1 MLILL
6 ITVSLLLAITAW
18 LLKQALIGRRSAQDP
33 QSGLQMIDAAAFKN
47 LICREDDVFL
57 RKSLRPRHYRIA
69 KRARTRAVQQYL
81 MRIAKG
87 CVHVQL
93 ILRSQPQ
100 EFAEAPERA
109 RSLSALAFRLRVASL
124 GLWSSLWLQRVFP
137 QFDLMPTSLISVYE
151 DLTDNLKLYIALH
164 PSGPSTSAGSV
175 P

>member
-1 MLILL
+1 VLILL

-69 KRARTRAVQQYL
+69 RRARTRAVQQYL
-81 MRIAKG
+81 MWIAKG
-87 CVHVQL
+87 CAHVQL
-93 ILRSQPQ
+93 ILRSQPH

-109 RSLSALAFRLRVASL
+109 RSLSALAFRLRIASL
-124 GLWSSLWLQRVFP
+124 GLWTSLWLQRVFP
-137 QFDLMPTSLISVYE
+137 QFDLMPTSLAPVYE
-151 DLTDNLKLYIALH
+151 DLTDNLKLYMGLH
-164 PSGPSTSAGSV
+164 PNRPSASAGSV